1 MKEIFIGEV
10 IHQQRLALGLTQ
22 EELCQGICEPITIS
36 RLENGKQTPS
46 RNRIRALLQR
56 LGLPD
61 DRFFGL
67 LSEKELQISALE
79 KELVSCHVCFDRA
92 SLDQRPA
99 IREEG
104 LAKHRELEALMDKDD
119 TLLRQRILRSKYLL
133 GTESGPYNLEEGME
147 LLLQAMRMTSP
158 NFSLDAIGG
167 GLYTEEEIKIINN
180 MATAYAEAGRSY
192 DAIDI
197 WKPLMRYLQRKMG
210 KLTSDR
216 IPDRALIPL
225 VGFNYALEL
234 EIVKRYDESLEIA
247 EYTRRICIDYGPY
260 ATLPGVLM
268 VMAECHYHLGRR
280 EESAELYK
288 QAYYL
293 FKVLEDNYN
302 LGIIVQEAKEFLGL
316 ELE

>member
-79 KELVSCHVCFDRA
+79 KELVSCHMRFTKSA
-92 SLDQRPA
+92 PAQRPA
-99 IREEG
+99 IREEA
-104 LAKHRELEALMDKDD
+104 LAKHRELEALMDRDD
-119 TLLRQRILRSKYLL
+119 TLLRQRILRSRYLL
-133 GTESGPYNLEEGME
+133 GTESGPYSLEEGIE

-158 NFSLDAIGG
+158 NFSLDEIGR
-167 GLYTEEEIKIINN
+167 GLYTEEEIKLINN
-180 MATAYAEAGRSY
+180 MAGAYANAGRHY

-197 WKPLMRYLQRKMG
+197 WKPLLRYLQHKTG
-210 KLTSDR
+210 KLP
-216 IPDRALIPL
+216 PDRVHIPL
-225 VGFNYALEL
+225 VGFNYALQL

-247 EYTRRICIDYGPY
+247 EYTRRICIDYGAY
-260 ATLPGVLM
+260 TTLPELLM
-268 VMAECHYHLGRR
+268 VMAECHYHLGHR

-293 FKVLEDNYN
+293 FKVLEDERN
-302 LGIIVQEAKEFLGL
+302 LPIIRVEAKEFLGL
-316 ELE
+316 ELM